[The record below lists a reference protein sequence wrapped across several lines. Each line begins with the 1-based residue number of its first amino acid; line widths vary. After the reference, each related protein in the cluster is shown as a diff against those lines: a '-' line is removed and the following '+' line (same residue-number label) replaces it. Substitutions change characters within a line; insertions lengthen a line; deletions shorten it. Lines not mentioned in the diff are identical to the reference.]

1 MEHRETFVEKGS
13 WNTLE
18 FEWLKEGKKSATIH
32 VENNFISRINGEE
45 RK

>member
-1 MEHRETFVEKGS
+1 MKLLLKKVLD
-13 WNTLE
+13 TLE